1 MACLGRRAG
10 AAGRFCATVGGCT
23 GGGCRWQGGTWIYTR
38 RGDGRHKRCPITR
51 WLWPNV
57 FNAITLPTLCTIT
70 NGCMTC
76 LSHPRHVQEHA
87 CPDICALA
95 RSNVARASPSGPS
108 VVHIL
113 ACFEPTSY
121 RCPHLASQFNFV
133 CIMAWPRRCTVA
145 GSRKPEVKRSR

>member
-1 MACLGRRAG
+1 MACLGCRAG

-108 VVHIL
+108 VVHLHPLIFWHAL
-113 ACFEPTSY
+113 NQRPTAVPTLHHSSTSSVSWLGLVAV
-121 RCPHLASQFNFV
+121 RWLG
-133 CIMAWPRRCTVA
+133 A
-145 GSRKPEVKRSR
+145 GSQR